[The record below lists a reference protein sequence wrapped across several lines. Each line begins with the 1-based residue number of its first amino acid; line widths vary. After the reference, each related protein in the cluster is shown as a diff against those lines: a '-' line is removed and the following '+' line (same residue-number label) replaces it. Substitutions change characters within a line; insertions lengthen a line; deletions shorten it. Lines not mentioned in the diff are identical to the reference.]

1 MSTRFSTA
9 LVKGDDSFAV
19 GRKAAQDAMAKLSGH
34 RVDLCLLFGSIGYD
48 LPGVIK
54 GIRSVIGGAAP
65 LIGSTSSGE
74 FTEQAVDKKSIAVG
88 LISSDAY
95 RFEVKAATGLKEDVR
110 GTFDRLKKELNG
122 FLQGP
127 GVGSFM
133 MMIDGLAGNG
143 EEATLAALTMF
154 ESDLHLVGGAA
165 GDELAFKETKVIAND
180 QILSNAVALC
190 AVKGPHPFFV
200 TAVKHGHQP
209 LSKSLAVT
217 KAKGNVLFE
226 VNGRPAWDVWV
237 EETRKKAKEV
247 GIDVDHLS
255 DPSAIGTFLIR
266 FELGLETAQGD
277 YKIRVPLS
285 KNPDGSL
292 NFACIIP
299 EGVQFR
305 IMQSVKQE
313 QIDSARTTAE
323 LAGRAMGNRKAA
335 GALIFDCVCRAII
348 LGPEFS
354 EAVKAMK
361 DVLGDIP
368 ILGLETYGEICMDP
382 SSFSGFH
389 NTTSVVALIPK

>member
-1 MSTRFSTA
+1 MPTRFATA
-9 LVKGDDSFAV
+9 LVKGDDSFSV
-19 GRKAAQDAMAKLSGH
+19 GQKAAKNAMAKLAGH
-34 RVDLCLLFGSIGYD
+34 RANLCLLFGSISYD
-48 LPGVIK
+48 LPAVIK
-54 GIRSVIGGAAP
+54 GIRSVIGGETP
-65 LIGSTSSGE
+65 LIGSTSCGE
-74 FTEQAVDKKSIAVG
+74 FTEQAVDKKSISVG
-88 LISSDAY
+88 LISSDEY
-95 RFEVKAATGLKEDVR
+95 RFEVKAAAGLKEDVR
-110 GTFDRLKKELNG
+110 GNFHRLKKELNG

-127 GVGSFM
+127 GVSSFI

-143 EEATLAALTMF
+143 EEATLTALATF
-154 ESDLHLVGGAA
+154 QSDLQLVGGAA
-165 GDELAFKETKVIAND
+165 GDELVFKETKVIAND

-190 AVKGPHPFFV
+190 AVKGPNPFFV

-209 LSKSLAVT
+209 LSKSLVAT
-217 KAKGNVLFE
+217 KAQGNVLFE

-266 FELGLETAQGD
+266 FELGLETTQGD

-305 IMQSVKQE
+305 IMQSVKEE
-313 QIDSARTTAE
+313 QIHSARATAE
-323 LAGRAMGNRKAA
+323 LARRALGKRKAA
-335 GALIFDCVCRAII
+335 GVLIFDCVCRAII
-348 LGPEFS
+348 LGPEFKD
-354 EAVKAMK
+354 AVKAMK
-361 DVLGDIP
+361 DVVGDIP
-368 ILGLETYGEICMDP
+368 ILGFETYGEICMDP

-389 NTTSVVALIPK
+389 NTTSVVALIPE